1 VRVREF
7 NIINTMATSKRT
19 SIEPPITK
27 EPLLLKCGKAN
38 NFIAWRYEMQDRC
51 TAEYGRLASVLKT
64 NSPYLPPAVKPED
77 YMPEDAAGMSQTN
90 IGLLRLEAEKARSK
104 EVRGLK
110 VELPKLYGTL
120 MMSISRESREELR
133 NHPGFQVA
141 DLEQDA
147 NLLWTIILESHLT
160 AVHGVG
166 HAKTAIDKN
175 ILRTKL
181 ASLKQGNLSLAEF
194 KKCYDEGTET
204 LKAAGIDV
212 LDGEES
218 GRFRCQVGH

>member
-1 VRVREF
+1 MRC
-7 NIINTMATSKRT
+7 RT
-19 SIEPPITK
+19 
-27 EPLLLKCGKAN
+27 A
-38 NFIAWRYEMQDRC
+38 
-51 TAEYGRLASVLKT
+51 VLP
-64 NSPYLPPAVKPED
+64 NSSYLPPAVKPED
-77 YMPEDAAGMSQTN
+77 YMPEDTAGMSQAN

-120 MMSISRESREELR
+120 MMAISRESREELR

-141 DLEQDA
+141 DFEQDA
-147 NLLWTIILESHLT
+147 SLPCTIILESYLT

-181 ASLKQGNLSLAEF
+181 AVLKQGNLSLAEF

-204 LKAAGIDV
+204 LKAAGIDALNGEDQAADFV
-212 LDGEES
+212 AKEIRCHEEPTGQQRGDGN
-218 GRFRCQVGH
+218 GVPK